1 MFTVIYQFQVKLG
14 LEKAFIEG
22 WKGLTELIYQYEGSL
37 GSRLHR
43 ENETSYI
50 AYAQWPDKQTWQNSG
65 KKLPDS
71 ADLFRQQM
79 RASCE
84 KIETL
89 HELVVLE
96 DLLQEKGFGFVN

>member
-1 MFTVIYQFQVKLG
+1 
-14 LEKAFIEG
+14 
-22 WKGLTELIYQYEGSL
+22 
-37 GSRLHR
+37 
-43 ENETSYI
+43 
-50 AYAQWPDKQTWQNSG
+50 
-65 KKLPDS
+65 
-71 ADLFRQQM
+71 M